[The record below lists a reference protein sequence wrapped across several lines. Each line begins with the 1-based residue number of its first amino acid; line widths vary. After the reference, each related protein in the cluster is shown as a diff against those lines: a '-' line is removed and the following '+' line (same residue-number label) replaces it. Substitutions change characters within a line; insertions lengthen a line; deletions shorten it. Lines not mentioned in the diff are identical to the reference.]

1 MQVEAERDR
10 LGVLSA
16 AVSGH
21 ERVRV
26 FARETEERR
35 SEDEHS
41 LPDVHHLRPSGNA
54 PRHRSQIA
62 RASPDMQPAR
72 DRLAEALS
80 EPQLARMMARPHRP
94 ARFEHVVLLHL
105 AEAAQELAPDLTG
118 NDAFLDQHEAVRLVE
133 GVDGHQLMPHV
144 LPRPRVELSR
154 QIGIE
159 CLSQPAAAPPK
170 DIDRR
175 RLLPRS
181 PLPRSGLR
189 RCHGSAYGFSR
200 PLVHHT
206 SAGAA
211 YIESAL
217 HECSPAIS
225 LRHAE
230 TVPYSVSHTR
240 GASSTRTDWTS
251 L

>member
-62 RASPDMQPAR
+62 RASTDMQPAR

-170 DIDRR
+170 DIDR
-175 RLLPRS
+175 LAL
-181 PLPRSGLR
+181 LR
-189 RCHGSAYGFSR
+189 RHGGPYGFSR